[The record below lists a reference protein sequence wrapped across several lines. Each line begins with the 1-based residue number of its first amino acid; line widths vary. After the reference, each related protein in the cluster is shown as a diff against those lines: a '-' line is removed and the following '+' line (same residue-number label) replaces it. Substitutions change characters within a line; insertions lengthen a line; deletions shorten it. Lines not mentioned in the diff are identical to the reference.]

1 MQPCITIGCQLISP
15 LSKYLKALV
24 LTKKVSTLFERTRSL
39 VTFLKN
45 AQNSLS
51 QPDISSPGTIS
62 SRGYLSKL
70 DVSEGPCTC
79 KYISFFIYLFFFFSD
94 QDLWCDWGI
103 EGAVVQALPVK
114 ALQQDIE
121 ESCHHWNTTILL
133 QWRSKMFVFET
144 ERFLNL
150 GKYIQS
156 PESLTR
162 YRTIGPAWEPDSSL

>member
-1 MQPCITIGCQLISP
+1 MREHKCCFLHNNRPAVLLMQPCITIGCQLISP

-79 KYISFFIYLFFFFSD
+79 KYISFFLVFLFSLIKTFGVIGGSRVRLSKPS
-94 QDLWCDWGI
+94 QSKPCNKILKNRAII
-103 EGAVVQALPVK
+103 EIQLYFYNG
-114 ALQQDIE
+114 E
-121 ESCHHWNTTILL
+121 
-133 QWRSKMFVFET
+133 QWRCLFSRQKDF
-144 ERFLNL
+144 
-150 GKYIQS
+150 
-156 PESLTR
+156 
-162 YRTIGPAWEPDSSL
+162 

>member
-1 MQPCITIGCQLISP
+1 MREHKCCFLHNNRPAVLLMQPCITIGCQLISP

-79 KYISFFIYLFFFFSD
+79 KYISFLLCFFLL
-94 QDLWCDWGI
+94 LWSRPLVW
-103 EGAVVQALPVK
+103 
-114 ALQQDIE
+114 
-121 ESCHHWNTTILL
+121 
-133 QWRSKMFVFET
+133 
-144 ERFLNL
+144 L
-150 GKYIQS
+150 GDRGCGCPSPPSQS
-156 PESLTR
+156 PATR
-162 YRTIGPAWEPDSSL
+162 YWRIVPSLKYNYTFTMEK